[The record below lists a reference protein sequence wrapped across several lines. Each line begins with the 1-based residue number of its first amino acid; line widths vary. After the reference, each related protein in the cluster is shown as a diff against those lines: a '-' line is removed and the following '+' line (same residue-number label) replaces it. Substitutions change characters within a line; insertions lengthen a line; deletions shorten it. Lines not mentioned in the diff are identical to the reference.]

1 MRTIDVIGK
10 GTWVCRTEGRNTQ
23 SYSLFVSTLLCR
35 DKLLTDS
42 PYKQRIPA
50 VDVSLHANTA
60 PAELM
65 TVSVIVGAWRYSG
78 PRATQSPFGITPSPN
93 YHFKKGLYLMVLFF
107 FFFMMAS
114 NSTHVTL
121 LRCMSSVYGVCY
133 KTLSRNHNVPW
144 LHHPQ
149 HWSTASRTSPR
160 SFREIL
166 PSCWLPKTL
175 VFYSVN
181 ELNRGQCSGVR
192 NAFLRSGMCLLV
204 GGCYY

>member
-1 MRTIDVIGK
+1 MWASMPTQRLQSSWPCLWSLEREDIQDLGQRKAPLASHQVQTIILRK
-10 GTWVCRTEGRNTQ
+10 ACTWWFC
-23 SYSLFVSTLLCR
+23 
-35 DKLLTDS
+35 
-42 PYKQRIPA
+42 
-50 VDVSLHANTA
+50 
-60 PAELM
+60 
-65 TVSVIVGAWRYSG
+65 
-78 PRATQSPFGITPSPN
+78 
-93 YHFKKGLYLMVLFF
+93 FF